1 MHAHTHR
8 LLLLLALL
16 LAACQVPPAS
26 LSPAQTPAAT
36 AGPILLSLVVY
47 VMDAASEAPVAA
59 TIWLGETRY
68 GPAERLEVTVPS
80 FTGELWVTAQA
91 PGYQEWRL
99 LVRGR
104 FLRDK
109 RMELPV
115 QLVGVGREL

>member
-1 MHAHTHR
+1 MRTHTHR
-8 LLLLLALL
+8 LLLLLTLL

-26 LSPAQTPAAT
+26 PPPAQTPAAT
-36 AGPILLSLVVY
+36 AGPIMLSLVVN

-68 GPAERLEVTVPS
+68 GPAERLEVTVP
-80 FTGELWVTAQA
+80 FTGELWVRAQA